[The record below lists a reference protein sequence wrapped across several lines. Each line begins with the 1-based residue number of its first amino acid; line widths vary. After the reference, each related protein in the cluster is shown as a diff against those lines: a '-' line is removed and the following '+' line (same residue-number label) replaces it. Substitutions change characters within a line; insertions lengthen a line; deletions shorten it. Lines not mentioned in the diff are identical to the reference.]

1 MKNLFNKYKLIL
13 IYIIILLFLSFI
25 STILELAGINYTICT
40 SLLSIINYILIF
52 MYSYIAAKKV
62 NIKGYISGLK
72 SALKILIVLLIMNL
86 VTLNNFNFKTVVYY
100 LIIIIIG
107 LLGGII
113 GKNSQKKLS

>member
-25 STILELAGINYTICT
+25 STILEFAGINYTICT

-52 MYSYIAAKKV
+52 MYSYIEAKKV

-86 VTLNNFNFKTVVYY
+86 VTLNNFNFKTVIYY